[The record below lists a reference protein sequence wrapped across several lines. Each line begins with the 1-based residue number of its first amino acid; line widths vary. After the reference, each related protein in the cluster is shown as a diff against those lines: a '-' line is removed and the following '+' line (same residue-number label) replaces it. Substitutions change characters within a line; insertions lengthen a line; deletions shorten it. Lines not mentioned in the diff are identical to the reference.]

1 MSCRARTDGHVFS
14 CSAATPPRGQTT
26 RYFRSWRL
34 RRRAARGSGTGPVER
49 RDREAPGRRRTPGP
63 AGRGHR
69 RRGGRRHLGAGVVRG
84 PVRGQGPGRIRTGR
98 RRRVR
103 GRGDPGR
110 DEPLRAGGR
119 GVRTGHPGRPA
130 RHGGSHRVR
139 RAHHRGRGPGAG
151 PIRGRRGPQ
160 RGGGGGPRGGRNGAA
175 RAPFPRTLQ
184 LVLKVV
190 LPKGSLEKATLA
202 LFEAADLTV
211 HRSSTVEYNASVD
224 DPRIDEVRI
233 LRPQEIASYVADG
246 LFDLG
251 ITGGDWVE
259 ETAADVVTLGEL
271 RYSKATSRPIR
282 LVVAVPHDSPVERVD
297 DLPQGVKV
305 STEYPELTR
314 RYFQKRGIDA
324 DIRLSYGATEAKVPD
339 IVDCIVE
346 ITETGRALRAAGLKI
361 VDEILQSYTEL
372 VANPAAYAD
381 DAKRRAM
388 EQVRT
393 LLHGA
398 LEARGKV
405 LVKLNVG
412 RADLDEGIRLV
423 PSMKAPT
430 VSELFGE
437 GGYAVETVVLK
448 SEINTLI
455 PALKE
460 AGASDIIEL
469 PLAKIVH
476 LPTAPV

>member
-1 MSCRARTDGHVFS
+1 
-14 CSAATPPRGQTT
+14 
-26 RYFRSWRL
+26 
-34 RRRAARGSGTGPVER
+34 
-49 RDREAPGRRRTPGP
+49 
-63 AGRGHR
+63 
-69 RRGGRRHLGAGVVRG
+69 
-84 PVRGQGPGRIRTGR
+84 
-98 RRRVR
+98 
-103 GRGDPGR
+103 
-110 DEPLRAGGR
+110 
-119 GVRTGHPGRPA
+119 
-130 RHGGSHRVR
+130 
-139 RAHHRGRGPGAG
+139 
-151 PIRGRRGPQ
+151 
-160 RGGGGGPRGGRNGAA
+160 
-175 RAPFPRTLQ
+175 
-184 LVLKVV
+184 VLKVV

-211 HRSSTVEYNASVD
+211 QRSSTVEYNASID

-251 ITGGDWVE
+251 ITGRDWVE
-259 ETAADVVTLGEL
+259 ETAADVVTLGEM
-271 RYSKATSRPIR
+271 RYSKASSRPIR
-282 LVVAVPHDSPVERVD
+282 LVVAVPQDSPIERVD

-361 VDEILQSYTEL
+361 VEEILQSYTEL
-372 VANPAAYAD
+372 VANPVAYAD
-381 DAKRRAM
+381 AGKRRAM
-388 EQVRT
+388 EQIKV
-393 LLHGA
+393 LLDGV

-412 RADLDEGIRLV
+412 RADLDEVIRLV

-476 LPTAPV
+476 